1 MLNIHS
7 ESCLLYT
14 IVIVSVP
21 SRLFASTVPAS
32 TKNWGTTGKNINE
45 VVENSQQQIDYI
57 YSYIKFSTRTTG
69 ERRQLY
75 QFMFLLPFRKAEWKS
90 CEWTQYY
97 KRVSGWERETKCQQY
112 IIEECQSGW
121 KRWRFP
127 NHTHTVNVMQKA
139 PERQPEWVSWSVRG
153 RTIQNSIQYTWVC
166 GYIYYIWN
174 PLSDTTLHHNF
185 FCFVALAAALLL
197 RWPLSYR
204 CRLGALLLWIWWANK
219 ANVCGVRAIGRLWP
233 KYMSVERP
241 NWLVFACCCC
251 CCICGIWLWL
261 HPCWLCPLCY
271 TFCLLMM
278 LMVRCVGATLFHR
291 PYRIY
296 F

>member
-121 KRWRFP
+121 KR
-127 NHTHTVNVMQKA
+127 
-139 PERQPEWVSWSVRG
+139 
-153 RTIQNSIQYTWVC
+153 
-166 GYIYYIWN
+166 
-174 PLSDTTLHHNF
+174 
-185 FCFVALAAALLL
+185 VALAFFESHTHCERDAEGTREAT
-197 RWPLSYR
+197 RVSVVE
-204 CRLGALLLWIWWANK
+204 CEGAHDTKFYTIYVGLWVYI
-219 ANVCGVRAIGRLWP
+219 L
-233 KYMSVERP
+233 YMKS
-241 NWLVFACCCC
+241 
-251 CCICGIWLWL
+251 I
-261 HPCWLCPLCY
+261 
-271 TFCLLMM
+271 
-278 LMVRCVGATLFHR
+278 VGYD
-291 PYRIY
+291 PSS
-296 F
+296 